1 MKGQSIYG
9 HVFLMIAFVSKKDK
23 VMTAVCYCLSWVIS
37 QKKTV
42 IKMSGNIKLDGIFIL
57 LKGDYLTT
65 VYLLFQRKITVE
77 LKPIFELCF

>member
-1 MKGQSIYG
+1 
-9 HVFLMIAFVSKKDK
+9 
-23 VMTAVCYCLSWVIS
+23 MTAVCYCLSWVIS